1 MPLKNEVNMTIEI
14 SILIAIVGCFV
25 GLAGFLRSRDG
36 KIATDSEWKGEV
48 NTQLRT
54 IIDINTGVRKDVEG
68 IETRLG
74 KIENRVSKIE
84 SRCEVN
90 HVER

>member
-1 MPLKNEVNMTIEI
+1 MTVEI

-36 KIATDSEWKGEV
+36 KIAADSEWKGEV

-68 IETRLG
+68 IESRLG
-74 KIENRVSKIE
+74 KLENRVSKIE
-84 SRCEVN
+84 SKCEVN